1 MNLGARGLR
10 GVLMRRMDGERHRRG
25 RRAPAFRLFRS
36 HYCDRT
42 VSRRG
47 KRPHRLTVQH
57 ALVLVLVLV
66 LERASTTGTADRYRQ
81 VSTGDDRIDGHL
93 RMGPQSGADIPV
105 CAGRRGQAGMP
116 APHCH
121 APSLRLAGTASP
133 CACAP
138 LRELALHPTP
148 IDPGRPPSTP
158 IEADCRR
165 HRPHHHPACA
175 TRSNLRTSAL
185 TYAPAKQDIC
195 G

>member
-1 MNLGARGLR
+1 MHLGARGLR

-42 VSRRG
+42 VSRSG

-121 APSLRLAGTASP
+121 APSLRLGTASP
-133 CACAP
+133 LAP
-138 LRELALHPTP
+138 CPDTLSPTP
-148 IDPGRPPSTP
+148 CLPHLVESDRVASGWLGFRPRPRPRSRN
-158 IEADCRR
+158 CRSCR
-165 HRPHHHPACA
+165 YCRWLAPH
-175 TRSNLRTSAL
+175 TR
-185 TYAPAKQDIC
+185 
-195 G
+195 

>member
-1 MNLGARGLR
+1 MHLGARGLR
-10 GVLMRRMDGERHRRG
+10 SVLMRRMDGERHRRG

-42 VSRRG
+42 VSRSG

-121 APSLRLAGTASP
+121 APSLRPAGTALP
-133 CACAP
+133 CG
-138 LRELALHPTP
+138 LARFCGNFPCT
-148 IDPGRPPSTP
+148 RPPSTT
-158 IEADCRR
+158 ADP
-165 HRPHHHPACA
+165 HRPQSTPVDDN
-175 TRSNLRTSAL
+175 RGL
-185 TYAPAKQDIC
+185 
-195 G
+195 